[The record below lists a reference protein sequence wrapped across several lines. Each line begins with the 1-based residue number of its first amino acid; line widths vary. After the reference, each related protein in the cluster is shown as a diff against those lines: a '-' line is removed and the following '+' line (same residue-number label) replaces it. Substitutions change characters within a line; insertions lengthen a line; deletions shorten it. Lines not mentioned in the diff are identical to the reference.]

1 MNNNKIKRILNAHFI
16 EYKEVNGCL
25 LVEDNY
31 TKDGTAFSEWID
43 ITNWSMSQLAYWLG
57 Y

>member
-1 MNNNKIKRILNAHFI
+1 MNNNKIKSILNAHFI